1 MTAPKQPRPAATG
14 PSAATPDGGPRPGLP
29 GTTHFGFADVA
40 LDRKQ
45 GLVDDVFHKV
55 AERYDVMNDV
65 MSGGLHRVWKD
76 VLVGMVK
83 PSRSAPFRHLDVAG
97 GTGDVARRVARAG
110 GPLTEVTVL
119 DINPD
124 MLRVGRDRLAEGA
137 RDFRYVAGNAESLP
151 LPPGRFDG
159 YTIAFGIRNVPRIPL
174 ALAEAYRVLKRGGH
188 FLCLEFSAVD
198 VPGLDRLYEAFSF
211 AVIPRMG
218 KLVAGDAEP
227 YRYLVESIRRFPG
240 VDTFSDMIAEAGF
253 RRVAAT
259 RLTGGV
265 CTIHSGWKL

>member
-1 MTAPKQPRPAATG
+1 MTDVKQSRPAAPLRAI
-14 PSAATPDGGPRPGLP
+14 PSGATRPGA
-29 GTTHFGFADVA
+29 GDTTHFGFADVA

-45 GLVDDVFHKV
+45 SLVDDVFHKV

-119 DINPD
+119 DINHD
-124 MLRVGRDRLAEGA
+124 MLRVGRDRLADGA

-151 LPPGRFDG
+151 LPSNRFDC

-174 ALAEAYRVLKRGGH
+174 ALAEAHRVLKRGGH

-198 VPGLDRLYEAFSF
+198 VPGLDKIYEAFSF
-211 AVIPRMG
+211 NVIPRMG
-218 KLVAGDAEP
+218 QMIAGDGEP

-240 VDTFSDMIAEAGF
+240 VETFSDMIAEAGF
-253 RRVAAT
+253 RRVTAT

-265 CTIHSGWKL
+265 CTIHSAWKL